1 MKRRVTKQY
10 KLKLGRDDMRD
21 LAYRTRRVGK
31 ISPELVL
38 VASELVAQANEP
50 IDTSS
55 LSGLQTG
62 NRQVGTL

>member
-1 MKRRVTKQY
+1 VTGLNEPDILAY
-10 KLKLGRDDMRD
+10 LDDMRD